1 MKAGPEVVSPSPS
14 TLYSATIGETNANAT
29 ESAENMV
36 NSLFITVGA
45 VVMETPLVRDTATEC
60 DDHRRLRRERRAAR

>member
-1 MKAGPEVVSPSPS
+1 
-14 TLYSATIGETNANAT
+14 
-29 ESAENMV
+29 MV